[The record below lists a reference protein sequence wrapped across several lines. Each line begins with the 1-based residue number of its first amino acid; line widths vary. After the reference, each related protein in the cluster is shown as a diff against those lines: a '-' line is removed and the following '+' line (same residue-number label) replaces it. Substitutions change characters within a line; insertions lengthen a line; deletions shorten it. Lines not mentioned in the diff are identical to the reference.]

1 MKFIKFITC
10 FVLRHLVI
18 AILYYIGLHTAL
30 SWLYIFFDL
39 ADHNIL
45 FTEDLEMDDS
55 RPFYKKEAFWI
66 FVGIVLVI
74 TVGLYI
80 LPYYPEG
87 VILPSRVE
95 ELDLLSSG
103 TSASSMSDTQTLSV
117 HTTPTATALPS
128 PYIDGNLTASPTSTV
143 VNSSGSTTPTSAYS
157 SAPAS
162 PTLNVAWGDLEIIND
177 TPQPTPV
184 LPSTTAPIVNDE
196 DAFFDGGYTNL
207 FF

>member
-30 SWLYIFFDL
+30 SSLYVLFDL
-39 ADHNIL
+39 ADHTIL
-45 FTEDLEMDDS
+45 FTEDLDMEDS

-66 FVGIVLVI
+66 FVGIAIVL

-87 VILPSRVE
+87 VVINSRVE

-103 TSASSMSDTQTLSV
+103 TSASSLSDTQTLSV
-117 HTTPTATALPS
+117 HTTPTPTALPS
-128 PYIDGNLTASPTSTV
+128 PYIDGNLIPSPTSTV
-143 VNSSGSTTPTSAYS
+143 VNTTGSTTPTSAYS
-157 SAPAS
+157 SAPSS
-162 PTLNVAWGDLEIIND
+162 PVLNVAWGDLEIIND

-184 LPSTTAPIVNDE
+184 VPSTAPIVNNE
-196 DAFFDGGYTNL
+196 DAFYDGGYTNL
-207 FF
+207 YF